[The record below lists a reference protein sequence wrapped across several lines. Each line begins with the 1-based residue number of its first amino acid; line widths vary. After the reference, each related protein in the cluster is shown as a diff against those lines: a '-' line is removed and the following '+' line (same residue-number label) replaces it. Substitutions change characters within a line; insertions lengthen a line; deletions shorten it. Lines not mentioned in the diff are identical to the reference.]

1 MDSLS
6 EADLD
11 QMLRLLKESYQ
22 KPEALSDIEMK
33 RALIQGIMQRL
44 APGAEI
50 IKESSVPSG
59 DLSPFRAEVLANRI
73 GYARLGSIN
82 PTNLGS
88 LDLALVDFEAKK
100 IGSMVLDLRATPPGM
115 DFASVANICQRFCP
129 KGLTLFSIKR
139 SSQKD
144 QIFSTIADPSYRGTL
159 ALLVDSSNAG
169 SKNHTD
175 RNIRL
180 PLRPSIRESPINRC
194 LKQFKKIPI

>member
-1 MDSLS
+1 
-6 EADLD
+6 
-11 QMLRLLKESYQ
+11 
-22 KPEALSDIEMK
+22 
-33 RALIQGIMQRL
+33 MQRL

-144 QIFSTIADPSYRGTL
+144 QIFSTMERSLFLLIVATL
-159 ALLVDSSNAG
+159 EAQRSS
-169 SKNHTD
+169 
-175 RNIRL
+175 
-180 PLRPSIRESPINRC
+180 RPFCGLMRRRWSSEV
-194 LKQFKKIPI
+194 